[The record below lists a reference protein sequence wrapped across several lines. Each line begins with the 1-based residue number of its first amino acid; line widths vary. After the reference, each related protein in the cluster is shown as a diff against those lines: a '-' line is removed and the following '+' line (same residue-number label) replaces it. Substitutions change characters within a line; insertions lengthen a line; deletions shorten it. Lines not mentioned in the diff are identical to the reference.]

1 MCVNVTSFL
10 NEDRFLENFTQNDE
24 LVSKDV
30 QLQFVFLQN
39 ELHFQTSNFYKE

>member
-1 MCVNVTSFL
+1 MLRLSSTQ
-10 NEDRFLENFTQNDE
+10 DRFLENFIQNDE

-39 ELHFQTSNFYKE
+39 ELHFQKRCLLS